1 MTARRAARGSDKVD
15 LVSSVLLVQPDP
27 ALRERWR
34 EALTGAGHDVLVATG
49 VLSAVARAREGGIDV
64 VVLDSYD
71 GAGGV
76 AELVAE
82 LERLPDGPPVVLVS
96 SSPRGPA
103 LSVTIGAA
111 GFLTKPC
118 EPADLVAAVHKIT
131 NVSVRHRSDEPTSP
145 RGERAK

>member
-1 MTARRAARGSDKVD
+1 MTRRRTARGSDRIA

-27 ALRERWR
+27 ELSERWR
-34 EALTGAGHDVLVATG
+34 EALTGQGHDVLIATG

-76 AELVAE
+76 AELVKE
-82 LERLPDGPPVVLVS
+82 LERLPDAPPVVLVS

-118 EPADLVAAVHKIT
+118 EPADLVAAVDKIT
-131 NVSVRHRSDEPTSP
+131 NVSVRHRSDAPAS
-145 RGERAK
+145 GERDE

>member
-1 MTARRAARGSDKVD
+1 M
-15 LVSSVLLVQPDP
+15 SSILLVQPDP
-27 ALRERWR
+27 ELSESWR
-34 EALTGAGHDVLVATG
+34 EALTGYGHDVLVATG

-82 LERLPDGPPVVLVS
+82 LERLPDAPPVVLVS
-96 SSPRGPA
+96 SSPRAPA

-111 GFLTKPC
+111 GFLMKPC

-145 RGERAK
+145 MRERDE